1 MQNSILFDDA
11 MQVRPAGIS
20 LEEGMAALKCEIK
33 RLLSTKSETFSW
45 MCQETV
51 TYGEIAKAVV
61 GIMAFFV
68 LMLLVGFLAGG
79 EVM

>member
-1 MQNSILFDDA
+1 